1 MASYIGA
8 TPQIGGYHKLDA
20 ITTDGSASYTMQLN
34 SANFTP
40 ESANHLIVSVNGVI
54 QAPTDSFTVS
64 GSTITFASTLSVSDT
79 IDFIMALGNVL
90 DIGVPSDSTV
100 SLSKLTATGTKDSTT
115 FLRGDN
121 TFAVPSGGVNTPY
134 FQAKKTTTQNFSQN
148 TQAVVLFDS
157 EDFDDDGVYDTS
169 TGKFQPNEAGK
180 YLIHTQVTFANSGGN
195 EYCVITKN
203 GTAIKWGQNYP
214 TGTAGNKKQDT
225 SVIVS
230 LNGSTDYVQ
239 VEALT
244 SYAGT
249 NTLSTSLL
257 GTGDAC
263 TFYGFKIIE

>member
-1 MASYIGA
+1 MSSIIKVNTY
-8 TPQIGGYHKLDA
+8 QDA
-20 ITTDGSASYTMQLN
+20 NGNALFNSDGSGN
-34 SANFTP
+34 
-40 ESANHLIVSVNGVI
+40 V
-54 QAPTDSFTVS
+54 
-64 GSTITFASTLSVSDT
+64 TLSAGA
-79 IDFIMALGNVL
+79 M
-90 DIGVPSDSTV
+90 
-100 SLSKLTATGTKDSTT
+100 K
-115 FLRGDN
+115 
-121 TFAVPSGGVNTPY
+121 NTPF

-148 TQAVVLFDS
+148 VQAVVLFDS
-157 EDFDDDGVYDTS
+157 EDFDDDGLYDTA
-169 TGKFQPNEAGK
+169 TGKFQPNVAGK

-214 TGTAGNKKQDT
+214 TGTTGNKKQDT
-225 SVIVS
+225 SVIIS

-263 TFYGFKIIE
+263 TFYGYKLIGA